1 MKKIEI
7 IALGVASA
15 LTLTVLPVSAQENT
29 EATNLSNTP
38 QERILVSENQTSGR
52 NGLNDAGSEARMQSD
67 LKNAPTQGRWAQR
80 GGQNFGRFDGGQGQM
95 QGSYPQGGNYG
106 QIASRDGRG
115 SADYMDNRQDNRGF
129 GSRHAQGFDRGTMAG
144 RQGFDG
150 RGGNPQFDR
159 GSMAGRRGFD
169 GCNPGQGYGRG
180 GQFAQRDFLG
190 ANAPGRNMGGDF
202 RSHQGFNGRGGAY
215 QPHHGT
221 FAQSRMH
228 SPYAGGHHNFRQ
240 NMNRP
245 HSFAQAGG
253 HRNGGLGSHHGNFR
267 NR

>member
-52 NGLNDAGSEARMQSD
+52 NGLNDAGSETRMQSD

-80 GGQNFGRFDGGQGQM
+80 GGQNFGRFDRGQSQM

-106 QIASRDGRG
+106 QMASRDGRG

-129 GSRHAQGFDRGTMAG
+129 GSRHPQGFDRGTMAG
-144 RQGFDG
+144 RQGF
-150 RGGNPQFDR
+150 N
-159 GSMAGRRGFD
+159 

-180 GQFAQRDFLG
+180 GQFAQRDFRG

-215 QPHHGT
+215 QPHHGS

-253 HRNGGLGSHHGNFR
+253 HRNGGLGFHHGNFR
-267 NR
+267 TR